1 MWVITTFGFFSIVQ
15 EPKHNTLMVRAR
27 TKRDLQELR
36 ERHLPELGEIVEGA
50 DPDYKYSATAPR
62 EAVARVFGE
71 TAMSIDYRDLR
82 DSVLALQGFRRATL
96 YGRIWNILWTL
107 QEEEHWFDP
116 ETT

>member
-1 MWVITTFGFFSIVQ
+1 
-15 EPKHNTLMVRAR
+15 
-27 TKRDLQELR
+27 
-36 ERHLPELGEIVEGA
+36 
-50 DPDYKYSATAPR
+50 
-62 EAVARVFGE
+62 
-71 TAMSIDYRDLR
+71 MSIDYRDLR